1 MVKHKSGTRWS
12 GDREVRRC
20 CVQSTPCIRRRGA
33 CVSLFGLKTKV
44 GGFSGLGLKTDSCGL
59 VIWPRNHRDGFLVY
73 ASKLSGLRFVR
84 CVTKPT
90 GG

>member
-33 CVSLFGLKTKV
+33 CVSLF
-44 GGFSGLGLKTDSCGL
+44 GLKTDSCGL